1 MKIPGVLVALFVAL
15 MTPGCAAVFDGTTQ
29 QISVNTTR
37 TDARCKLMRLAAP
50 IGEIAS
56 TPGAVTIQK
65 TKHDIT
71 IVCSKPGYVDAT
83 YMNHSGVAGATF
95 ANILGGVITGGIA
108 WGIDSA
114 SGADNKYEGQ
124 VNMTLLP
131 VASLPPS
138 QPEVPTAPQP
148 QYPPPPVATSG
159 RSAPVNPPVS
169 QPPNPPILPAA
180 ATGPEVDC
188 IRSDGM
194 RMRVSG
200 SVCPPQ
206 STPSQ

>member
-1 MKIPGVLVALFVAL
+1 MVGNARTRDLEILNPAFGCRWKLVPERATARHLRAHVSLRIGRPVALL
-15 MTPGCAAVFDGTTQ
+15 LSLD
-29 QISVNTTR
+29 
-37 TDARCKLMRLAAP
+37 LMRLAAP

-124 VNMTLLP
+124 VN
-131 VASLPPS
+131 
-138 QPEVPTAPQP
+138 
-148 QYPPPPVATSG
+148 
-159 RSAPVNPPVS
+159 
-169 QPPNPPILPAA
+169 
-180 ATGPEVDC
+180 
-188 IRSDGM
+188 
-194 RMRVSG
+194 
-200 SVCPPQ
+200 
-206 STPSQ
+206 